1 MSWGLLD
8 DALGAFNLIDLVS
21 GFLAGVS
28 YGDVGGHRIA
38 VSTTADSSHSLNE
51 VRAILSKAG
60 VATYRRG
67 FDSEEIWVHVK
78 NRQARW
84 AEYALRRAGVS
95 VNMATVDSRNVG
107 WASQAKHEGEA
118 RAVVDAAGKRTQGGK
133 AGREAHR
140 SGNRYFQLSRTAQR
154 QISKAPVSDGRGFLR
169 IAISL
174 KIGPENT

>member
-1 MSWGLLD
+1 MSNSWGLLD
-8 DALGAFNLIDLVS
+8 DLLGAVNLIDLVH
-21 GFLAGVS
+21 GLFDGVR
-28 YGDVGGHRIA
+28 YGDVAGHRIA
-38 VSTTADSSHSLNE
+38 VSTTEDNSHSLNE

-107 WASQAKHEGEA
+107 WANQAKHGGRPVPSRKERKVA
-118 RAVVDAAGKRTQGGK
+118 KRAEKPTFW
-133 AGREAHR
+133 E
-140 SGNRYFQLSRTAQR
+140 
-154 QISKAPVSDGRGFLR
+154 
-169 IAISL
+169 SL
-174 KIGPENT
+174 FN

>member
-1 MSWGLLD
+1 MERCNMSWGLLD

-107 WASQAKHEGEA
+107 WANQAKHEGKPVPSWMRQAKERKA
-118 RAVVDAAGKRTQGGK
+118 AKRAANPSFW
-133 AGREAHR
+133 E
-140 SGNRYFQLSRTAQR
+140 
-154 QISKAPVSDGRGFLR
+154 
-169 IAISL
+169 SL
-174 KIGPENT
+174 FS